1 MNNEF
6 HNFPLT
12 LKSLDEDGIFSGY
25 ASVYNIED
33 NHNDIIIS
41 GAFCNSLK
49 KQKYGRDIKL
59 LWQHDTSEPIGV
71 FTKMV
76 EDDIGLF
83 VEGKLLLNVE
93 RAKEAFS
100 LMQAGA
106 LDGLSIGF
114 TIKDFE
120 ITPETGTRLIYEAEL
135 WEVSLVTFPANDEAR
150 VTSISKTPRK
160 SSKITFNKNEIRE
173 LENSISMALNCLQ

>member
-1 MNNEF
+1 MKNEF
-6 HNFPLT
+6 HKFPLI
-12 LKSLDEDGIFSGY
+12 LKSLEEDGIFSGY
-25 ASVYNIED
+25 ASVYNVED
-33 NHNDIIIS
+33 NHNDIVLS

-83 VEGKLLLNVE
+83 VEGKLLLNVS
-93 RAKEAFS
+93 RAKEAYS
-100 LMQAGA
+100 LMKEGA

-114 TIKDFE
+114 TIKDSE
-120 ITPETGTRLIYEAEL
+120 IDEKTGNRTIIEADL
-135 WEVSLVTFPANDEAR
+135 WEVSLVTFPANESAR
-150 VTSISKTPRK
+150 ITSFKT
-160 SSKITFNKNEIRE
+160 SSKNKNNKNEIAE
-173 LENSISMALNCLQ
+173 LDSAISTALSCLQ

>member
-6 HNFPLT
+6 HKFPLI
-12 LKSLDEDGIFSGY
+12 LKSIDEEGVFSGY
-25 ASVYNIED
+25 ASVYNVQD

-59 LWQHDTSEPIGV
+59 LWQHNVDEPIGV

-76 EDDIGLF
+76 EDDIGLY
-83 VEGKLLLNVE
+83 VEGRLLLNIE
-93 RAKEAFS
+93 KAKEVYS
-100 LMQAGA
+100 LIEAGA
-106 LDGLSIGF
+106 VDGLSIGF

-120 ITPETGTRLIYEAEL
+120 INEDTGTRIIFEADL
-135 WEVSLVTFPANDEAR
+135 WEVSIVTFPANEEAR
-150 VTSISKTPRK
+150 VTSFKTSKR
-160 SSKITFNKNEIRE
+160 SKQKINTDKDEIVT
-173 LENSISMALNCLQ
+173 LEDSISRAFDCLQ